1 MEKVVKSLVHSTDHT
16 PLNFIG
22 TFYKSHPFELQWY
35 VLQIKLLNFIGTFY
49 KSHPFELQWYVP
61 QITPLWTSLVCSLD
75 WSGHHHLSILFPSYL
90 PWNVNFLIYHNLLLK
105 LNDTW
110 HILHINYQMCN
121 LLGLWCLTPLSTI
134 FQLYHGSQFL
144 LVKEAGV
151 PEKTSDLPQ
160 VIDKLYH
167 IMLYRVHLAWAGC
180 ELTKLV
186 VMGTD
191 CTGTL

>member
-1 MEKVVKSLVHSTDHT
+1 MVHSADHT
-16 PLNFIG
+16 P
-22 TFYKSHPFELQWY
+22 
-35 VLQIKLLNFIGTFY
+35 LNFIGTFY

-90 PWNVNFLIYHNLLLK
+90 LWNVNFLIYHNLLLK

-121 LLGLWCLTPLSTI
+121 LLGLWCLMPLSTI

-151 PEKTSDLPQ
+151 LEKTSDLPQ

-191 CTGTL
+191 CPGPLSLSLPPCRLCLLPISFASPES